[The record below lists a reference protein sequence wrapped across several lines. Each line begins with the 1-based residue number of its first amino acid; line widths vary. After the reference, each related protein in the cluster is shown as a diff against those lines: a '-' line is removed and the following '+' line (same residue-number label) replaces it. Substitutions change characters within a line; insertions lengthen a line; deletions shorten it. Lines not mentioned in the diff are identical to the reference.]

1 MKVYKMS
8 KADLQNKMVFLTGVA
23 GFSGSNLVKRL
34 FAVAP
39 SVKNH
44 WH

>member
-1 MKVYKMS
+1 MS
-8 KADLQNKMVFLTGVA
+8 IVDLQNKMVFLTGVA
-23 GFSGSNLVKRL
+23 GFSDSNLAKRL
-34 FAVAP
+34 LADAP